1 MAKTTSPRSNKV
13 DPIRPFYAA
22 VGGVDVAV
30 AAARNGIS
38 EAQSR
43 LSKVDL
49 APKAIPGQLE
59 SAFTEYVA
67 ETVEDL
73 NKQYADL
80 AARGRSLV
88 NRIRRQQATQDLTAS
103 AKSTTTRAKAATTR
117 TKNSARSTADTAGSA
132 ARSTVESAS
141 TAART
146 TADSATKTAKTAKSS
161 AKGTGTAA
169 RKTASAA
176 KKATADA
183 AAKTGN

>member
-1 MAKTTSPRSNKV
+1 MAKTTSPKSNKV
-13 DPIRPFYAA
+13 DPTRPFYAA

-59 SAFTEYVA
+59 YFVNEYVA

-73 NKQYADL
+73 NQQYVDL
-80 AARGRSLV
+80 AARGRNLV
-88 NRIRRQQATQDLTAS
+88 NRIRRQQATKDLTAS
-103 AKSTTTRAKAATTR
+103 AKNTSSRAKAATTR
-117 TKNSARSTADTAGSA
+117 TKHSAESTADTASSA
-132 ARSTVESAS
+132 ARSTVQSAS

-161 AKGTGTAA
+161 AKGTGTSA
-169 RKTASAA
+169 RKTAAAA
-176 KKATADA
+176 KRATADA